1 MKRINEQIVKK
12 LIALKLTIATCE
24 SMTGGLL
31 ANKLVEVECA
41 SNVFLGGYVS
51 YSKKSKINIVG
62 VDEKIVANYG
72 TISQQC
78 ADEMAKKTQTKFNS
92 DIAISITGNAS
103 LKNPDENKQSG
114 IAYITIYVFDRKYDF
129 FYQKQFASNRNEIQY
144 ECTLFVLNNLWSIIQ
159 QYKK

>member
-1 MKRINEQIVKK
+1 MEKISEQIIKK
-12 LIALKLTIATCE
+12 LITLKLTVATCE

-31 ANKLVEVECA
+31 ANKLVEIEHA
-41 SNVFLGGYVS
+41 SSVFLGGYVS

-62 VDEKIVANYG
+62 VNEKIVTNYG

-78 ADEMAKKTQTKFNS
+78 ADEMAKKTQAKFNS

-114 IAYITIYVFDRKYDF
+114 IAYITIYIFDKKYNF
-129 FYQKQFASNRNEIQY
+129 FYQKQFAANRKEIQY
-144 ECTLFVLNNLWSIIQ
+144 ECTLFVLNKFWSIVQ